1 MHAGLAVGVACLRA
15 SCSHWPVRAG
25 GSCSHWPVR
34 AGGSCSH
41 WPVRA
46 GGWSHQLLPP
56 QMVQLTV
63 MLTVSQ
69 SSSRPLVLSCSDRS
83 SAQQYIF
90 YIFSKTQFTRIHPSA
105 HCSII
110 TARTWEQPECPST
123 EEWVSKTWQ
132 THTVEHTAQ
141 PRKERDHAF
150 CGNANGPGEYPAKR
164 RKSDRE
170 RQMYHLHE
178 ESKKMMQMKL
188 FTK

>member
-1 MHAGLAVGVACLRA
+1 MSCPSLPLHTIPLPAPGGLLQASDTKALSLHAGLAVGVACLRA

-34 AGGSCSH
+34 AGGPCSH

-132 THTVEHTAQ
+132 THTVEYTAQ
-141 PRKERDHAF
+141 P
-150 CGNANGPGEYPAKR
+150 
-164 RKSDRE
+164 
-170 RQMYHLHE
+170 
-178 ESKKMMQMKL
+178 
-188 FTK
+188 